1 MADRKIDFEKLKS
14 ETKKAITEANAIK
27 DMTLH
32 SSGWKVL
39 KSWLD
44 AQKEAIKENWR
55 NCKTFEE
62 IKSLD
67 EILKFIETID
77 TFIKTKVSYA
87 DKSKSVLDKKQN
99 I

>member
-1 MADRKIDFEKLKS
+1 LADKKIDFEKLKS
-14 ETKKAITEANAIK
+14 ETKKTINNANAIK

-32 SSGWKVL
+32 SSGWKVFTD
-39 KSWLD
+39 WLD

-62 IKSLD
+62 IKSLN
-67 EILKFIETID
+67 ETLKFIETID